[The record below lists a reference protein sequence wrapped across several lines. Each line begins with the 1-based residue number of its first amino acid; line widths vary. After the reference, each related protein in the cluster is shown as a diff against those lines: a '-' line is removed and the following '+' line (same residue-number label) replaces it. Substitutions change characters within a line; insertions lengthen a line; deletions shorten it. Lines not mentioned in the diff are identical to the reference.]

1 LEEKNTKEEFMKD
14 QAAPERENNAGKP
27 ALYLAFEL
35 SRKKW
40 KLGFSDGKVP
50 LIRRVTIEAGD
61 LEACRKEIQ
70 KARQRFGLDD
80 SVAVRSCY
88 EAGREGFWL
97 HRGLEQMG
105 IENMVVDASSIE
117 VNRRQRRAK
126 TDRMD
131 VEKLVRQLIRYW
143 RGEQDVWKVV
153 RVPSMEA
160 EDSRQLHRELEVLK
174 EEKKQHRVRI
184 QSLLF
189 TQGIDKKVG
198 RRFLKELEELRCW
211 NQEPIPAQMKK
222 RIQDEY
228 HRLQLVE
235 VQIREAKRKQV
246 EQLKAGP
253 KNAAMQK
260 VRMLQQLLGIGT
272 GSSWVFV
279 MELFGWRQF
288 QNRREVAGAVGLT
301 PTPYNSGDSARE
313 QGISRAGNRRVR
325 KLSIEL
331 AWSWL
336 RFQPNSKLSRWYKQR
351 FADGGGR
358 MRRIGIVAMARRLV
372 IDLWR
377 YVEFGVVPE
386 GARLR
391 VPVASSIH

>member
-1 LEEKNTKEEFMKD
+1 
-14 QAAPERENNAGKP
+14 
-27 ALYLAFEL
+27 
-35 SRKKW
+35 
-40 KLGFSDGKVP
+40 
-50 LIRRVTIEAGD
+50 
-61 LEACRKEIQ
+61 
-70 KARQRFGLDD
+70 
-80 SVAVRSCY
+80 
-88 EAGREGFWL
+88 
-97 HRGLEQMG
+97 
-105 IENMVVDASSIE
+105 
-117 VNRRQRRAK
+117 
-126 TDRMD
+126 MD

-211 NQEPIPAQMKK
+211 NQEAIPAQMKK

-235 VQIREAKRKQV
+235 VQIREAKRKQA
-246 EQLKAGP
+246 EQLKAGQ
-253 KNAAMQK
+253 KNAAMEK

>member
-1 LEEKNTKEEFMKD
+1 MMKN
-14 QAAPERENNAGKP
+14 QAAPEQENNAGTT

-40 KLGFSDGKVP
+40 KLGFSDGKVAQ
-50 LIRRVTIEAGD
+50 IRQVTIDGGD
-61 LEACRKEIQ
+61 LEACRNEIQ
-70 KARQRFGLDD
+70 KAKGRFGLNE
-80 SVAVRSCY
+80 SVGVRSCY

-97 HRGLEQMG
+97 HRAGIQMG
-105 IENMVVDASSIE
+105 MENMVVDASSIE

-143 RGEQDVWKVV
+143 RGEHEVWKMV
-153 RVPSMEA
+153 RVPSLEA
-160 EDSRQLHRELEVLK
+160 EDSRQVHRELEVLK

-189 TQGIDKKVG
+189 TQGVDMKVG
-198 RRFLKELEELRCW
+198 PKFLTRLEASRCW
-211 NQEPIPAQMKK
+211 NQQSVPPQMTQ

-228 HRLQLVE
+228 QRLQLVE
-235 VQIREAKRKQV
+235 AQIREVKKKQA
-246 EQLKAGP
+246 EQLKRGEKA
-253 KNAAMQK
+253 AAMQK
-260 VRMLQQLLGIGT
+260 VRMLQQLLGIGM

-279 MELFGWRQF
+279 MELFAWRQF

-301 PTPYNSGDSARE
+301 PTPYNSGDSTRE

-325 KLSIEL
+325 KLIIEI

-358 MRRIGIVAMARRLV
+358 MRRIGIVAMARRLI

-386 GARLR
+386 GARLK
-391 VPVASSIH
+391 VCGYSSVR